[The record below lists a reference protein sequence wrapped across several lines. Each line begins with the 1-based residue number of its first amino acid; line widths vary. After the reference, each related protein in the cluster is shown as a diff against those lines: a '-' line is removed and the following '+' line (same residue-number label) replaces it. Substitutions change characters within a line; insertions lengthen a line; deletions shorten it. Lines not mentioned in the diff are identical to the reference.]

1 MAKNE
6 KFLTV
11 DIGATSIKLGEFE
24 IDDAGQM
31 TMTVFAYREYEEELS
46 EETRMGVV
54 EGVLRQMLL
63 ESGVKA
69 RQTLVSLSGQSA
81 LLRFGRISNMKNDK
95 KQIRQLAEFEAK
107 RNLPFA
113 LEDICLDYQLIAFD
127 EQTETSNSL
136 EVMSVVLKRDLVE
149 QYTQAIR
156 NVGLRPILIDLA
168 PVACYNSARA
178 NGLGETSSSLVVSI
192 GGRSTN
198 LLFIEGN
205 RFFARSIPIAGYSIT
220 QQIAKEFGIGL
231 PEAEE
236 LKRHHGFVDLG
247 HTDNVGATSEAAT
260 HIAKIIRNVMSRLH
274 GEISRSINIY
284 RSQQGGS
291 MPTTIYLTGGSSIL
305 TYCDVFFSQK
315 FDLKV
320 EYFNPLT
327 VVSLAPSIDREKLA
341 AVAHMFGEV
350 VGLAMRYVRS
360 CPVEINLLPRKIMRQ
375 QRLSSKKPYFIAAML
390 CLLAMTFVAERGSKA
405 AAEQSK
411 ERAEIYE
418 GMVSPLE
425 SSFKKITG
433 AISNADSAIESV
445 DTLNKFLLER
455 TKWPLIIEEIFRAKP
470 ATVWIDNITPIMGNI
485 APVVETT
492 VVKDTSVTTGGGMG
506 MMGGMEMMDDMS
518 SMMAG
523 ADMGMGTGAQSVA
536 KKAIAGFEISA
547 HTITPFG
554 TGLGT
559 DPQLPPEP
567 RFPFEV
573 GEGDNSSDEDEEED
587 NSEDEEEIAE
597 SSQDSPNEAPQ
608 ALDQSGEY
616 LFVRNLRKSRLFSSD
631 PTMTAMRTLLKSEL
645 FANGKDFEIQIKL
658 EIPMEAYDWQFNN
671 ANRQGAM
678 GGGGVGTGTG
688 RSGRRRHGSRD

>member
-24 IDDAGQM
+24 IDATGQM
-31 TMTVFAYREYEEELS
+31 SMTVFAYREYEEELS

-54 EGVLRQMLL
+54 EGVLRQMLM

-127 EQTETSNSL
+127 EQSDESNTL

-156 NVGLRPILIDLA
+156 NVGLKPLLIDLA

-178 NGLGETSSSLVVSI
+178 NGIGEEQCSLVVSI
-192 GGRSTN
+192 GGRSTT

-247 HTDNVGATSEAAT
+247 SKDNTTAATSEAAI

-284 RSQQGGS
+284 RAQQNGS
-291 MPTTIYLTGGSSIL
+291 TPKIIYLTGGSSIL

-315 FDLKV
+315 FDTKV

-327 VVSLAPSIDREKLA
+327 IVTLAPTIDREKLS
-341 AVAHMFGEV
+341 AVAHMFSEV
-350 VGLAMRYVRS
+350 IGLAVRYVRS
-360 CPVEINLLPRKIMRQ
+360 CPVEINLLPRKVMRQ
-375 QRLSSKKPYFIAAML
+375 QRLSSKKPYFIASMI
-390 CLLAMTFVAERGSKA
+390 CLLAMIFVVQRGA
-405 AAEQSK
+405 RQAAEQSAK
-411 ERAEIYE
+411 RAAAYHQ
-418 GMVSPLE
+418 MRDSLE
-425 SSFKKITG
+425 PDFKKIKD
-433 AISNADSAIESV
+433 AIAKADSAVDSV
-445 DTLNKFLLER
+445 KTLNSFMLER

-470 ATVWIDNITPIMGNI
+470 ANVWIDNITPIMGAVSPI
-485 APVVETT
+485 VETT
-492 VVKDTSVTTGGGMG
+492 VVQDTSGASAGNEMMMDMGTVGMDMSMDMG
-506 MMGGMEMMDDMS
+506 VMGGAS
-518 SMMAG
+518 GGQA
-523 ADMGMGTGAQSVA
+523 VA
-536 KKAIAGFEISA
+536 KMAIAGFEISA
-547 HTITPFG
+547 HTLTPQG
-554 TGLGT
+554 TGMGI
-559 DPQLPPEP
+559 DPKLPAEP
-567 RFPFEV
+567 TFPFELP
-573 GEGDNSSDEDEEED
+573 EGQNSSEEAESSEE
-587 NSEDEEEIAE
+587 NSEDNGG
-597 SSQDSPNEAPQ
+597 DSPKSPSQ
-608 ALDQSGEY
+608 PKLQDQSGEN
-616 LFVRNLRKSRLFSSD
+616 LFVRNLQKSRLFSSD
-631 PTMTAMRTLLKSEL
+631 PTLTALKTRLKSEL
-645 FANGKDFEIQIKL
+645 FDNGADFEIQIKL
-658 EIPMEAYDWQFNN
+658 ELPMEAYPWNFSNL
-671 ANRQGAM
+671 NRRDAM
-678 GGGGVGTGTG
+678 GGGGLDTTG
-688 RSGRRRHGSRD
+688 RAGRRRGGRGRN